1 MSMSMLM
8 SIVRN
13 TLPVVVV
20 LISCVAPLA
29 RCQRSEGNS
38 DSSVLLNAAAV
49 LAVFHSIV
57 AVTNLHTESRQI
69 KMMASPTRVWRS
81 LATTALL
88 HFRTCGS
95 AAPVLVHRID
105 SAICQ
110 MAHVRKCTSVKTTS
124 ERARERERE
133 IPLCRCC
140 DAHACCWCQLHFQTP
155 ERHAT
160 NLNPNI
166 DLQIDNSQAP
176 QSSHSGVF
184 VQHLPRHGARS
195 AEHARPVLVGVS

>member
-29 RCQRSEGNS
+29 RCQRSEGNN

-124 ERARERERE
+124 EQARERES
-133 IPLCRCC
+133 
-140 DAHACCWCQLHFQTP
+140 
-155 ERHAT
+155 ERFLSVAVVT
-160 NLNPNI
+160 RTSVAGV
-166 DLQIDNSQAP
+166 NSIFKPRSVTLRTSTLTLISRSITHKRHKARIRGFL
-176 QSSHSGVF
+176 SSTCLAMVPDRQNMQG
-184 VQHLPRHGARS
+184 RYW
-195 AEHARPVLVGVS
+195 